1 MAVPGVTAKVFFG
14 DSGRQDPVGRIGGG
28 LSKLKNA
35 TRSGAEWDATVVMQ
49 PRTLKFKVVLYLT
62 IALSAAMLLF
72 TGLVA
77 WFLYTEILGKVS
89 DQLIQVSEVIS
100 KSARFAMLQ
109 NQPAYVDRIIHD
121 VANLAKIDRVRILS
135 KDGRITHST
144 FAPEIGQT
152 VDRKAEACSH
162 CHQSER
168 PLEQVP
174 KNERTWTFKGPNG
187 ESLLGSMEVIRNEP
201 SCYNA
206 ACHQHA
212 KETSVLGVLDIVY
225 SLDEIDRKLRT
236 STLGIAGFSLGFI
249 AFAALLVG
257 FFVHRLVYLPLRDLE
272 SGAQRLSTGNLDQAI
287 PVRSGD
293 EFGKLASSFNVMTDA
308 LRNSRAEL
316 RVWGHTLEQKV
327 EKRTQELR
335 RAQAETMRGEKL
347 ASVGL
352 LASGV
357 AHELNNPLT
366 GILTFSH
373 LVRQKMPDKSQDAE
387 DMDLVIRE
395 TKRCA
400 AIIKGL
406 LDFAREK
413 HPEKKYN
420 DINQVIDDTVRIVER
435 PANLRNIEITVDLDR
450 TLPPIWIDADQIKQV
465 IMNML
470 VNAQHAVEG
479 KGSITVSTRRSTDP
493 RAPADE
499 PKPMVEI
506 SIVDTGCGIPEANLQ
521 RIFDPFFTSK
531 DVGKG
536 TGLGLSVSHG
546 IVEAHGGLIKVESKG
561 GEGSTFRVY
570 LPLTAPSAGPN
581 GKASGGVQ

>member
-1 MAVPGVTAKVFFG
+1 M
-14 DSGRQDPVGRIGGG
+14 
-28 LSKLKNA
+28 
-35 TRSGAEWDATVVMQ
+35 
-49 PRTLKFKVVLYLT
+49 
-62 IALSAAMLLF
+62 
-72 TGLVA
+72 
-77 WFLYTEILGKVS
+77 S

-100 KSARFAMLQ
+100 RSTRFAMLQ

-121 VANLAKIDRVRILS
+121 VANQGKIARVKIIS
-135 KDGRITHST
+135 NDGRIIFST
-144 FAPEIGQT
+144 YTPELGQT
-152 VDRKAEACSH
+152 VDSKNATCLQCDKNQPAI
-162 CHQSER
+162 
-168 PLEQVP
+168 EQLS
-174 KNERTWTFKGPNG
+174 NGGRTWTFKSPDGQ
-187 ESLLGSMEVIRNEP
+187 SFLGSMEVIRNEP

-206 ACHQHA
+206 ACHHHS
-212 KETSVLGVLDIVY
+212 KETPVLGVLAIDY
-225 SLDEIDRKLRT
+225 SLDDIDRKLRT
-236 STLGIAGFSLGFI
+236 SMLGIAGFSVGFI
-249 AFAALLVG
+249 GLAALLVG

-272 SGAQRLSTGNLDQAI
+272 MGAQRLSAGDLDKAI

-293 EFGKLASSFNVMTDA
+293 EFGKLASSFNTMTDA

-316 RVWGHTLEQKV
+316 QDWGHTLEQKV
-327 EKRTQELR
+327 EERTQELR

-373 LVRQKMPDKSQDAE
+373 LLRQKMPDKSADAE

-400 AIIKGL
+400 AIIKRL

-413 HPEKKYN
+413 QPEKKFT
-420 DINQVIDDTVRIVER
+420 DLNQVIDDTVRIVER
-435 PANLRNIEITVDLDR
+435 PAHLRDIEITVDLDR

-470 VNAQHAVEG
+470 VNAQHAVEE
-479 KGSITVSTRRSTDP
+479 KGTITVTTRRANDP
-493 RAPADE
+493 RATASED
-499 PKPMVEI
+499 KPMVAI
-506 SIVDTGCGIPEANLQ
+506 SIVDTGCGIPEKNLK

-546 IVEAHGGLIKVESKG
+546 IVEAHGGLIDVQSKV
-561 GEGSTFRVY
+561 GEGSTFRVF
-570 LPLTAPSAGPN
+570 LPLAAPAVAPVKVSE
-581 GKASGGVQ
+581 GVQ